1 LPPCAGIARWLAP
14 AKRERR
20 LGSFS
25 LELGGTEDF
34 GYSAHAACG
43 ASGASDQN
51 IQELCATSLV
61 ACYGQREDST
71 RKHRR
76 KSLIQFPPMMML
88 LIGMTA
94 EGVQRGQREDSTRK
108 HRRKSLI
115 QFPPMMMLLI
125 GTTAEG
131 VQRGQREDSTRK
143 HRRKSLIQ
151 FPPMMMLL
159 IGMKTNFTVY
169 IHYIAK
175 TAFE

>member
-1 LPPCAGIARWLAP
+1 MEHRLRKRESSPPSAAQSLPSAAQFATVHGHIARWLAP

-88 LIGMTA
+88 LIGM
-94 EGVQRGQREDSTRK
+94 
-108 HRRKSLI
+108 
-115 QFPPMMMLLI
+115 
-125 GTTAEG
+125 
-131 VQRGQREDSTRK
+131 
-143 HRRKSLIQ
+143 
-151 FPPMMMLL
+151 
-159 IGMKTNFTVY
+159 KTNFTVY
-169 IHYIAK
+169 THYIAK